1 MKKPSKPRSTSRS
14 PSSSWSDSLP
24 RTKAGGGSS
33 NGGKKKKAA
42 NRDNEDEEDFFGDK
56 LDDYGLVKIL
66 ATDLTLRD
74 VPQAM
79 RYSRER
85 MFTPMPE
92 QGAGMSSTRITE
104 VLNFRRRLPPV
115 TTTAHLQALL
125 LSPTAVERETAELIR
140 AGTVRKIVV
149 LRRGG
154 VGESLVQ
161 FSDLERM
168 LKDSSGVDE
177 ETKEAFLLFLKENPA
192 AQKVPRARLPPRQ
205 ADQLVRA
212 GFLTAHLH
220 HDVGTITGTFSR
232 AEDRGTMIS
241 LATVSRAAS
250 GSLEAV
256 GGQGAVHAAGG
267 TGGGSGGASGG
278 EVGDLSLAVPGNG
291 TFLKLVSAALAHL
304 TSILAKAP
312 YKECPETMLKERWDG
327 GIAKDEARFAAK
339 KERREFAGILP
350 GRTRK
355 WKEFYG
361 LSFEWI
367 LHEAVGAG
375 LIEVFDTRSVG
386 RGVRL
391 V

>member
-1 MKKPSKPRSTSRS
+1 MKKPAKARSTSRS

-24 RTKAGGGSS
+24 RTKAGSGSS
-33 NGGKKKKAA
+33 SSGGGKKKKAA
-42 NRDNEDEEDFFGDK
+42 SRDDGDEEDFFGDK
-56 LDDYGLVKIL
+56 LDDYGLVKAL

-92 QGAGMSSTRITE
+92 QGAGMSSARVTE

-125 LSPTAVERETAELIR
+125 LSPTAVERETAELVR

-161 FSDLERM
+161 SADLERM
-168 LKDSSGVDE
+168 LEESSGIDE

-192 AQKVPRARLPPRQ
+192 AQKVPRVRLPPRQ

-267 TGGGSGGASGG
+267 TGGGSGGAS
-278 EVGDLSLAVPGNG
+278 EIGDLSLAVPGNG
-291 TFLKLVSAALAHL
+291 AFLKLVSAALAHL
-304 TSILAKAP
+304 TSILAKTP

-350 GRTRK
+350 GGTRK

-361 LSFEWI
+361 LSFEWV